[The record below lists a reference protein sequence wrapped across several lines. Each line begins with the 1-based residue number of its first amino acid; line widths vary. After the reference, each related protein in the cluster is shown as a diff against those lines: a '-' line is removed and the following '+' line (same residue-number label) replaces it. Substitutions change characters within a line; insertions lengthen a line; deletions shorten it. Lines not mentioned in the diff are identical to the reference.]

1 MVLPSE
7 IVIMSREEFL
17 NNAMAQELVEYEK
30 RSISRSIDYRLSDG
44 DYSRAVDLKRK
55 LSTVEDDVYKEY
67 CESAKS
73 LIEYLEKANAGDPR
87 YQFIVAKCFMR
98 KDFFFNPQES
108 WNYMCLASK
117 QQFSCA
123 EIYLDLMRH
132 EFEGLGVD
140 FSIEDN
146 PPSAE

>member
-1 MVLPSE
+1 MVLTSE
-7 IVIMSREEFL
+7 IKIMPREEFF
-17 NNAMAQELVEYEK
+17 ATDMAKEIVEYEK
-30 RSISRSIDYRLSDG
+30 RTISRSIEYRLSDG
-44 DYSRAVDLKRK
+44 DYTRAAELRK
-55 LSTVEDDVYKEY
+55 KMSIVEDDVYNEY

-117 QQFSCA
+117 QQFSGA
-123 EIYLDLMRH
+123 ELYLDLMRH